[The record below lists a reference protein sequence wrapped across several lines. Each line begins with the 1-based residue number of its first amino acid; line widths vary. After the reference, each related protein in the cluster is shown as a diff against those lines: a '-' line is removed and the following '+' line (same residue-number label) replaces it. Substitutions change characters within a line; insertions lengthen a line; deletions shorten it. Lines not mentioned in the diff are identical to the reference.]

1 MTAYSQKKRYT
12 DNSEEYAEGGQF
24 LPLSVWENKGFP
36 IDRIKQRTKPEDIQ
50 EDRVIGP
57 TYRVSIISKNIK
69 RKHGDL
75 DENVAYFSADGGRE
89 PFSNLRGSGAS
100 TSSDRP
106 ESSVSIQ
113 THITEEQARAKA
125 AKALEKH
132 KSNDLKKVSFNLNK
146 FMSGLTKLKSEI
158 TYDKLP
164 HFMKEDNA
172 LNKLIETGK
181 QLQEQVAATSSDN
194 AHVMKNKVDEF
205 GTGSIAIT
213 KAFKAFM

>member
-1 MTAYSQKKRYT
+1 M
-12 DNSEEYAEGGQF
+12 
-24 LPLSVWENKGFP
+24 
-36 IDRIKQRTKPEDIQ
+36 
-50 EDRVIGP
+50 IGP

-132 KSNDLKKVSFNLNK
+132 NSNELKKVSFSLNK
-146 FMSGLTKLKSEI
+146 FMSGLRTLKSEI
-158 TYDKLP
+158 RYDKLP

-172 LNKLIETGK
+172 LNKLINDGK
-181 QLQEQVAATSSDN
+181 QLQDVVGAASGDN
-194 AHVMKNKVDEF
+194 AQAMRNKVDQF
-205 GTGSIAIT
+205 GTSCIAIA
-213 KAFKAFM
+213 KAFKAFK